1 MRTNKIINYHDIT
14 SNSHKQQTRKGVVTS
29 CSFKRICPQITV
41 VTCLPMKAL
50 IKDSPFRQQDLG
62 EMTFH
67 LHGVCLLKATDLTPF
82 CCLYYRA
89 SPTNRWFIGLQFE
102 KKGKYYLFI
111 RVYYQLFTFTCNR
124 AVKKITK
131 KSFTKWKFNLCYF
144 VVLTENVNVDLT
156 GAIQMFTNTGM

>member
-14 SNSHKQQTRKGVVTS
+14 SNSHKQQTRKGAVTS

-67 LHGVCLLKATDLTPF
+67 LHGVCLLNATDLTPF

-102 KKGKYYLFI
+102 KKGKHYLFI
-111 RVYYQLFTFTCNR
+111 RVYYLLFTFTCNR

-131 KSFTKWKFNLCYF
+131 KSFTKWKFNLIATLLC
-144 VVLTENVNVDLT
+144 
-156 GAIQMFTNTGM
+156 

>member
-29 CSFKRICPQITV
+29 YSFKRICPQITV

-67 LHGVCLLKATDLTPF
+67 LHGVCLSVKR
-82 CCLYYRA
+82 YRFD
-89 SPTNRWFIGLQFE
+89 TVLLFVLQSVSHQQV
-102 KKGKYYLFI
+102 
-111 RVYYQLFTFTCNR
+111 VYR
-124 AVKKITK
+124 IT
-131 KSFTKWKFNLCYF
+131 
-144 VVLTENVNVDLT
+144 V
-156 GAIQMFTNTGM
+156 